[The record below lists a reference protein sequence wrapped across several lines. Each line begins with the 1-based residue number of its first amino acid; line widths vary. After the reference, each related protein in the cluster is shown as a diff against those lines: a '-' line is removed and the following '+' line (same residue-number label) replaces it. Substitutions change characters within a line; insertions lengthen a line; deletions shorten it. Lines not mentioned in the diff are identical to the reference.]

1 MQYRNQIEKLDCGI
15 FVVQT
20 LYKYFYDKW
29 LDISLIK
36 KTAIYDSNGISI
48 INIVDLLKQHNIQS
62 EVLKG
67 DNKAFKEL
75 KIKNPI
81 ISIIKNEQYFHY
93 IIIEKI
99 TNKNNVIYYDP
110 ILGKKKISLNDFL
123 QIYLNIIIICKPNKK
138 LSALIN
144 EDKLLLWDQQYKKEK
159 IFLSIISL
167 FIICLS
173 VISTYYIKIV
183 FEYFVQSS
191 NLYSLLIV
199 SFIFL
204 CIFCIKNILSTIVS
218 HILSSIEIKY
228 REYYIKKYIKKIES
242 IQYQQIL
249 HYDESMHLKNIECI
263 TKVSSYQANIIIN
276 VFTNFV
282 CCIFTFLFLFILN
295 LYIFLFALLV
305 IGVLALATL
314 MFKKKFKQAF
324 LISFNETAKFKKIF
338 LNIVNSIEQFKLDK
352 TKSLL
357 NDQLSTSLEKI
368 EFNEQQVLKL
378 NLIYSIIHSSLKNFA
393 NIFIIIFSIIQI
405 IKSNYSLGN
414 LFVYI
419 SMFNFFL
426 NSSSAI
432 INVVFEYPTINQY
445 LETLNSF
452 FIYIDENKNLNNSI
466 NTKEIKKIELK
477 NINYNYGTFNL
488 KIQNLIIDSHIKL
501 IGKNGTGKSTL
512 MKIISLLIYQ
522 NEIYF
527 NDQNILNCS
536 LETLRKQI
544 CYISTN
550 EYLPSCT
557 IYQYLVSSNDND
569 PNYLLQNYEKYNL
582 GILLEYMNLELNHN
596 IEDGGKNLSLGQKQF
611 IYLLKIF
618 ACHPSLVLLDETF
631 ENIDTNFKKILF
643 PILKDYLQN
652 KITIEVSHQNNYVF
666 EGREINCELF
676 V

>member
-67 DNKAFKEL
+67 DNEAFKKL

-81 ISIIKNEQYFHY
+81 ISIIKNEQCFHY

-110 ILGKKKISLNDFL
+110 ILGKRKISLSDFL
-123 QIYLNIIIICKPNKK
+123 QIYLNIIIVCKPNKK
-138 LSALIN
+138 ATALIN

-173 VISTYYIKIV
+173 IISTYYIKIV

-191 NLYSLLIV
+191 NLYFLLII
-199 SFIFL
+199 SCIFL

-263 TKVSSYQANIIIN
+263 AKVSSYQANIIIN
-276 VFTNFV
+276 VFTNFI
-282 CCIFTFLFLFILN
+282 CCVFTFLFLFILN

-305 IGVLALATL
+305 IGILVLATL
-314 MFKKKFKQAF
+314 IFKKKFKQAF
-324 LISFNETAKFKKIF
+324 LINFNETTKFKKIF
-338 LNIVNSIEQFKLDK
+338 LNIINSIEQFKLDK

-357 NDQLSTSLEKI
+357 NDQLRASLEQI
-368 EFNEQQVLKL
+368 EFNEQKILKL
-378 NLIYSIIHSSLKNFA
+378 NFIYSIIHSSFKNFA
-393 NIFIIIFSIIQI
+393 SISIIVFSIIQI
-405 IKSNYSLGN
+405 INSNYSLGN
-414 LFVYI
+414 LFIYI
-419 SMFNFFL
+419 SMFNFFI
-426 NSSSAI
+426 NSSSEI

-466 NTKEIKKIELK
+466 NAKEIQKIELK

-488 KIQNLIIDSHIKL
+488 KIKNLIIDSHIKL

-527 NDQNILNCS
+527 NNQNVLNYS

-557 IYQYLVSSNDND
+557 IYQYLISSNDND

-596 IEDGGKNLSLGQKQF
+596 IEDNGKNLSLGQKQF

-618 ACHPSLVLLDETF
+618 ASNPSLVLLDETF
-631 ENIDTNFKKILF
+631 ENIDINFKKILF

-652 KITIEVSHQNNYVF
+652 KVTIEVSHQNNYVF
-666 EGREINCELF
+666 EGREINIELF